1 MFYSVT
7 GMKNWLLGDRN
18 LFGLYVL
25 PLMIVSLLDDLLR
38 DRWLSKFTIICS
50 VLGIAELLY
59 VFSATSVTSV
69 GVFVIG
75 LVIMRFFPRVSST
88 VMIYIWSVAMPA
100 VLFFAI
106 VIFRLQE
113 RFAWFIEGVLGKTLT
128 FTGRTA
134 IWDYVIDSFSSSPA
148 MGHGLHAYIATL
160 NGFDFAHAHDLYL
173 SVLYNSGVI
182 GLGCLLLFL
191 LMSIRPLTRASSDVQ
206 IVLSV
211 GLGAILTMMTFE
223 YSYYPGFLLV
233 FCLAFVSPELRGGRE
248 PSVLRERDRVGV
260 PFISRAVTRA

>member
-1 MFYSVT
+1 
-7 GMKNWLLGDRN
+7 
-18 LFGLYVL
+18 
-25 PLMIVSLLDDLLR
+25 
-38 DRWLSKFTIICS
+38 
-50 VLGIAELLY
+50 
-59 VFSATSVTSV
+59 
-69 GVFVIG
+69 
-75 LVIMRFFPRVSST
+75 
-88 VMIYIWSVAMPA
+88 
-100 VLFFAI
+100 

-248 PSVLRERDRVGV
+248 PGVLWGRDRVGV
-260 PFISRAVTRA
+260 PSVSRAVTCA